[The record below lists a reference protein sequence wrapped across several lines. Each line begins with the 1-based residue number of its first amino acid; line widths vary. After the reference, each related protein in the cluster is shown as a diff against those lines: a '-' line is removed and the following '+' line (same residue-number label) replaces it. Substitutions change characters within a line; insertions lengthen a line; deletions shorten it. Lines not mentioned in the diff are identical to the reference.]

1 MTKTYFERKQKS
13 LNKVAVSSAVGAV
26 VVKILLIALA
36 VCTLFPF
43 VWMVFTTMK
52 TKGDILANP
61 ASLLPQKFVF
71 DTYVSI
77 WSEVPFASYFK
88 NSLVFAGL
96 VMVISLLFD
105 SLAGYAFARI
115 KFKGHNV
122 VFLLILCTM
131 MIPFQVTMT
140 PLFLMINKMGLYD
153 SFAGLVIPKMADAF
167 GIFMMR
173 QFFLTLPA
181 ELEEAGR
188 IDGASEI
195 GIFFRIMQ
203 PLCKPIFITLGVF
216 TFMGNWNDLLYPMII
231 TSSEKYRPI
240 QAAIA
245 LFAGKYG
252 IEYNFFMTGLV
263 LAAVPLIIAYLFAQ
277 KYFVEGIAMT
287 GIK

>member
-1 MTKTYFERKQKS
+1 MSKVKHTYARATERAGQIIGK
-13 LNKVAVSSAVGAV
+13 
-26 VVKILLIALA
+26 LLLSILA

-43 VWMVFTTMK
+43 VWMIFTTMK

-61 ASLLPQKFVF
+61 AHLLPEKFVF
-71 DTYVSI
+71 DTYLSI
-77 WSEVPFASYFK
+77 WKEVPFASYFK
-88 NSLVFAGL
+88 NSLVFAGCI
-96 VMVISLLFD
+96 MVISLLFN

-122 VFLLILCTM
+122 IFIFILCTM

-140 PLFLMINKMGLYD
+140 PLFLMINKMGMYD
-153 SFAGLVIPKMADAF
+153 TFLGLIIPKMSDAF

-181 ELEEAGR
+181 DLEEAGR
-188 IDGASEI
+188 IDGLSEI
-195 GIFFRIMQ
+195 GIYSRIML

-216 TFMGNWNDLLYPMII
+216 TFMGNWNDLLYPMIL
-231 TSSEKYRPI
+231 TSSEKFRPV

-263 LAAVPLIIAYLFAQ
+263 LAAVPLIIAYLCAQ